1 MAVHSYNYNGAIK
14 QYITQFMRVFSGFQ
28 VEFNRDDN
36 NDNIKD
42 KKTCPVHYGSPD
54 RIVAN
59 VLHKDGVSYSTSL
72 PLMSALLT
80 AIELNP
86 ENRRTNYHEENV
98 TRVRSS
104 DGLHVVNQKI
114 IGVPYR
120 MSVDLSIYTSNTTQM
135 FQLLEQIMIM
145 FNPKLTI
152 QKSDNILDW
161 TYLTEIELVAVTQET
176 NIPAATDE
184 RMVMWSLSFL
194 LDVWLDYPTIE
205 SEGVIN
211 EIITTIKDNTYDSAG
226 VDLDTF
232 IVDQNTNPKDL

>member
-1 MAVHSYNYNGAIK
+1 MAYSFNYNAAFK
-14 QYITQFMRVFSGFQ
+14 QYITQFMRVFSGFS
-28 VEFNRDDN
+28 VEFGMDHDGDTF
-36 NDNIKD
+36 NDQ
-42 KKTCPVHYGSPD
+42 KTAPVYYGSPD

-59 VLHKDGVSYSTSL
+59 VLHKDGVSHTTSL
-72 PLMSALLT
+72 PLMSTILT

-104 DGLHVVNQKI
+104 DGAHVVNQKV

-120 MSVDLSIYTSNTTQM
+120 FSMDLSIYASNTTQM

-152 QKSDNILDW
+152 QKSDSLLDF

-184 RMVMWSLSFL
+184 RMVMWTLSFL
-194 LDVWLDYPTIE
+194 MDVWLDYPMKE
-205 SEGVIN
+205 STGVI
-211 EIITTIKDNTYDSAG
+211 EQIITTIKDNTFDSVG
-226 VDLDTF
+226 VDLETF